1 VVVCLEK
8 GADLHTAQLMP
19 LPLTASCFSKIQM
32 VLPLWYRF
40 TRVVPDKGQLN
51 GCIYVCMNF
60 GNKSC
65 TYPEQHELVEWV
77 VPLHQENVGWR
88 CSTHVHVII
97 TRTGYNTATIAALC
111 VGHLSRYGKSP
122 KISHTHTSH

>member
-1 VVVCLEK
+1 
-8 GADLHTAQLMP
+8 
-19 LPLTASCFSKIQM
+19 
-32 VLPLWYRF
+32 
-40 TRVVPDKGQLN
+40 
-51 GCIYVCMNF
+51 MNF

-122 KISHTHTSH
+122 KISHTQVTRISNNPTLNSDKAVKDKNDKG